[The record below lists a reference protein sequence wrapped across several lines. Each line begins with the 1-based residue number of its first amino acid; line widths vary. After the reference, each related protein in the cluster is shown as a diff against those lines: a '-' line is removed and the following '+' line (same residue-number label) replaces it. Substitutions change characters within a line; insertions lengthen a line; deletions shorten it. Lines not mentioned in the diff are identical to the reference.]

1 MARILIIDD
10 DKSFREALGESVRD
24 FGHDVVEASD
34 AQEAFKLIG
43 HVDAAFLDLRMPG
56 ISGIEFL
63 REAKPIIPVIV
74 LTAFAD
80 SSNTI
85 EAMRLGAFDHLT
97 KPIGRADL
105 QQVLAEV
112 LKKSQIAPR
121 GDFLPSGD
129 GPIGFSPGMREVQKR
144 IGIAA
149 SGEVTVLIEG
159 ETGTG
164 KELVARAIHR
174 FGDRNKGP
182 FVAVNCAAIP
192 HELLE
197 SELFGH
203 AKGAFSGAFQARA
216 GKFREADGGTLF
228 LDEIG
233 DMPMEMQAKIL
244 RVLQDKVITPVGGQS
259 SHQVNIRILAATHQD
274 LGKKIRDGSFRHD
287 LYFRLNVL
295 NIRLPPL
302 RERGKDI
309 LLLAQ
314 LFLERSTSPPKS
326 LGASAAKLLSE
337 HSWPGNVRELENII
351 RSSSLAVRGG
361 VIDASDLQMAV
372 TDRPSGTQIEELL
385 ELDFHSA
392 VSRFEKLLLI
402 KTLRKTNGNRAEAA
416 RLLNMHRQLLYAK
429 LKEHGISES
438 EPS

>member
-10 DKSFREALGESVRD
+10 DKSFREAVAESIRD
-24 FGHDVVEASD
+24 FGHDVVEASG
-34 AQEAFKLIG
+34 AEEAFKLIND
-43 HVDAAFLDLRMPG
+43 VDAAFLDLNMPG
-56 ISGIEFL
+56 TSGIEFL
-63 REAKPIIPVIV
+63 REAKPLAPVIV

-85 EAMRLGAFDHLT
+85 EAIRLGAFDHLT

-105 QQVLAEV
+105 QRVLAEA
-112 LKKSQIAPR
+112 LRKSRIVPR
-121 GDFLPSGD
+121 SDGD
-129 GPIGFSPGMREVQKR
+129 GLIGFSPGMREVQKR

-174 FGDRNKGP
+174 FGDRGKGP

-192 HELLE
+192 QELLE

-233 DMPMEMQAKIL
+233 DMPLEMQAKIL

-259 SHQVNIRILAATHQD
+259 SYQVNIRILAATHQD
-274 LGKKIRDGSFRHD
+274 LGKKIRDGSFRQD

-302 RERGKDI
+302 RERGNDI

-372 TDRPSGTQIEELL
+372 TDRPSETQIEELL
-385 ELDFHSA
+385 DLDFHSA
-392 VSRFEKLLLI
+392 VSRFEKLLLT
-402 KTLRKTNGNRAEAA
+402 KTLRKAHGNRAEAA

-429 LKEHGISES
+429 LKEHGISDPES
-438 EPS
+438 T

>member
-10 DKSFREALGESVRD
+10 DKSFREALAESIRD
-24 FGHDVVEASD
+24 FGHDVVEASG
-34 AQEAFKLIG
+34 AQEAFELINE
-43 HVDAAFLDLRMPG
+43 VDAAFLDLNMPG

-63 REAKPIIPVIV
+63 REAKPLAPVIV

-85 EAMRLGAFDHLT
+85 EAIRLGAFDHLT

-105 QQVLAEV
+105 QQVLAEA
-112 LKKSQIAPR
+112 LKKSQIAP
-121 GDFLPSGD
+121 GGGILPSGD
-129 GPIGFSPGMREVQKR
+129 GLVGFSPGMREVQKR

-149 SGEVTVLIEG
+149 SGEVAVLIEG

-174 FGDRNKGP
+174 FGDRGKGP

-192 HELLE
+192 QELLE

-203 AKGAFSGAFQARA
+203 AKGAFSGAFQARI
-216 GKFREADGGTLF
+216 GKFREADRGTLF

-233 DMPMEMQAKIL
+233 DMPLEMQAKIL

-259 SHQVNIRILAATHQD
+259 SYQVNIRILAATHQD
-274 LGKKIRDGSFRHD
+274 LVKKIRDGSFRQD
-287 LYFRLNVL
+287 LYFRLNAL

-337 HSWPGNVRELENII
+337 HFWPGNVRELENII

-361 VIDASDLQMAV
+361 VINAGDLQMTV
-372 TDRPSGTQIEELL
+372 SERPSEKQIEDLL

-392 VSRFEKLLLI
+392 VSQFEKLLLT
-402 KTLRKTNGNRAEAA
+402 KTLRKTNGNRAEAV
-416 RLLNMHRQLLYAK
+416 RLLNIHRQLLYAK
-429 LKEHGISES
+429 LKEHGILDPES
-438 EPS
+438 A